1 MYREPAEERLPA
13 GFSFCTICGII
24 YQIESAEPLNNA
36 YHGGSFKSQLRAQR
50 RIKKAVA
57 RFGAE
62 QSPARLLAVRTMW
75 ETQKSPDAPNGTPG
89 DFLLFLQFLKP
100 AGKFFFPAFVLFEV
114 WGIDQCFGLFAGR
127 SGFFDR
133 VIASEMILLALEID
147 ICTPSTVAVFTHTI
161 CARSGI
167 FIDMASDRPC
177 ANRHKGRA
185 TRVSCAVN
193 CPGFLSN
200 VPVAICA
207 MLDSRKPCDLY
218 GGFLP
223 TFRANST
230 AQKAA

>member
-1 MYREPAEERLPA
+1 MVDSAYTSIMNVCKRPAEERLPA
-13 GFSFCTICGII
+13 GLFFQPPVFRLEHRGI
-24 YQIESAEPLNNA
+24 
-36 YHGGSFKSQLRAQR
+36 
-50 RIKKAVA
+50 
-57 RFGAE
+57 
-62 QSPARLLAVRTMW
+62 
-75 ETQKSPDAPNGTPG
+75 
-89 DFLLFLQFLKP
+89 FLLFLQFLKP
-100 AGKFFFPAFVLFEV
+100 AGKFFFPSFMFFKVRGV
-114 WGIDQCFGLFAGR
+114 DQFFGLFAGR
-127 SGFFDR
+127 NGFFDC
-133 VIASEMILLALEID
+133 VIAAEMILLALEID
-147 ICTPSTVAVFTHTI
+147 ICTPSTVAVFAHTI
-161 CARSGI
+161 RARSGI